1 MSQTL
6 SRMERLA
13 RAEEERK
20 RFRQAVVL
28 QESPISQ
35 QGVTP
40 VPESSLAQQPTPVED
55 ISSNISSIESKNS
68 ENPVLA
74 KTEQETQSPNHLTYS
89 SSGSSVPQQSIPS
102 DLTIALETT
111 VASEATVA
119 PKTTAAR
126 NATVASEPRSLYPDA
141 TAASDATVA
150 PDTTVALNAP
160 VEIRGYGPF
169 TWDLLDRVMPRLDPY
184 EQVVLLR
191 LCRLAWGH
199 KKDTCR
205 VGYDRLQ
212 QACNLKKRKLQEVIS
227 KLEFLEYIRRLA
239 LEQGGADRSMRG
251 TEYQILLPPP
261 PGVQHATV
269 APNATMAL
277 NATVALSATNKKNAL
292 KEFSKEGLPSR
303 AADCPDCSGT
313 SWVYPNGPEGGVKRC
328 THPSVPK
335 AGK

>member
-20 RFRQAVVL
+20 RFRQAAAPQP
-28 QESPISQ
+28 QESPTLQ
-35 QGVTP
+35 NGGVP
-40 VPESSLAQQPTPVED
+40 LPESVPVQRPASVED
-55 ISSNISSIESKNS
+55 TSSKLSSTES
-68 ENPVLA
+68 ENSALV
-74 KTEQETQSPNHLTYS
+74 KTEQEIPLTNHLI
-89 SSGSSVPQQSIPS
+89 SSVHPDSGQFNSP
-102 DLTIALETT
+102 DLTIAPQATVALDTT
-111 VASEATVA
+111 VVSDATVAQNATVA
-119 PKTTAAR
+119 P
-126 NATVASEPRSLYPDA
+126 EPSSLYPDA

-150 PDTTVALNAP
+150 QHATVASDAS

-212 QACNLKKRKLQEVIS
+212 RACNLKKRKLQEVIS

-239 LEQGGADRSMRG
+239 LEQGGADRALRG
-251 TEYQILLPPP
+251 TEYHILIAPP
-261 PGVQHATV
+261 PGVQRTTVAFDATV
-269 APNATMAL
+269 AP
-277 NATVALSATNKKNAL
+277 NATVALSATNKKKAF
-292 KEFSKEGLPSR
+292 KEISKEGLPSR
-303 AADCPDCSGT
+303 AADCPDCGGT
-313 SWVYPNGPEGGVKRC
+313 SWFYPNGPEGGVKRC
-328 THPSVPK
+328 THPRVPK
-335 AGK
+335 GGK

>member
-20 RFRQAVVL
+20 RFRQAVL
-28 QESPISQ
+28 PQESPISQ
-35 QGVTP
+35 QGITP
-40 VPESSLAQQPTPVED
+40 IPENSPAQQPAPVED
-55 ISSNISSIESKNS
+55 IRSNISSTESENS
-68 ENPVLA
+68 ENPILA
-74 KTEQETQSPNHLTYS
+74 KTEQETQPPDHLNYPL
-89 SSGSSVPQQSIPS
+89 SGHSDTHHSIAS
-102 DLTIALETT
+102 DLTVAL
-111 VASEATVA
+111 EATVA
-119 PKTTAAR
+119 SGATVAPDATVAR
-126 NATVASEPRSLYPDA
+126 KATVASEPSSLYPDA
-141 TAASDATVA
+141 TVAPETTVAHDATVA
-150 PDTTVALNAP
+150 LNVP
-160 VEIRGYGPF
+160 VEIRGYGHF

-261 PGVQHATV
+261 PGVQRATVASNATV
-269 APNATMAL
+269 APNATVAL
-277 NATVALSATNKKNAL
+277 NATNKKNAL
-292 KEFSKEGLPSR
+292 KDFSKEGLPSR

-328 THPSVPK
+328 THPRVPK